1 MPPRALAA
9 IFGLP
14 ALLLAAWTVVAG
26 KDLNW
31 DLLHYHY
38 YVAHSLLTGRFDHD
52 YFAARTESYLN
63 PLGYVPFYLMIQA
76 GWHSVLVSM
85 LLAAVH
91 SASVGLLF
99 LLSWRLFAHRPL
111 PGRIAYSVLGAV
123 LGAASAVFL
132 ATAGTSYLDPLL
144 TVFMLGGVVLLLGAR
159 QRDGTARALAAGAL
173 FGLAAGLKYS
183 NAFFALA
190 GLVLVASI
198 PRASWTDR
206 ARACAAYATGGAAAV
221 ALAAGPWLVR
231 LGREFGNPFFPHLN
245 ALFGSPEAP
254 PFMLAS
260 GRFVPETLGEALAF
274 PLTLASGQA
283 MSYGEMNAPDL
294 RFAVAAL
301 AAAALGLAALVPA
314 LRPRVPSAD
323 PAAAVRLWAFFLV
336 AFAAWVATSAN
347 ARYGL
352 MVLLLVGPCCAYAV
366 ERLMPRHGAVVL
378 TALLAAQIAVCASI
392 SPSRWWVA
400 ERWSKGW
407 FGFAAPERARREP
420 ALYLMV
426 EPLAMTAAIGF
437 LHPGSSFANLQGR
450 DPSTPGWRR
459 LGTLRERN
467 AGKVRVLG
475 RGVRLQAD
483 GKPRPEAVAASNWT
497 LSRFGYQV
505 DTSDCFAIDWQP
517 DDADTLSRWAN
528 SVTVRGE
535 SRRSIMSLGSC
546 ALAEVKRDP
555 AEIEEEARVSGL
567 FRRIEQACPRLFRG
581 ETAVTERLG
590 TEWVRNYPALDARL
604 ETMEGRVI
612 LERFFKNRHFELGS
626 VKDWGLPGGPRP
638 AACIEPD

>member
-1 MPPRALAA
+1 MPRGMLLAV
-9 IFGLP
+9 FGVP
-14 ALLLAAWTVVAG
+14 ALLFASWTVVAG

-38 YVAHSLLTGRFDHD
+38 YIAHSLLEGRFTQD

-63 PLGYVPFYLMIQA
+63 PLGYVPFYLMVQA

-85 LLAAVH
+85 LLAALH
-91 SASVGLLF
+91 AASIGFLY

-111 PGRIAYSVLGAV
+111 RSRVALAALGAA
-123 LGAASAVFL
+123 LGAASAVFW
-132 ATAGTSYLDPLL
+132 ATAGTSFLDPLL
-144 TVFMLGGVVLLLGAR
+144 VVPMLGGALLLLGAR
-159 QRDGTARALAAGAL
+159 AGQTTGRAIAAGLL
-173 FGLAAGLKYS
+173 FGLAAALKYS
-183 NAFFALA
+183 NAFYALA

-198 PRASWTDR
+198 PAAAWKERLRATV
-206 ARACAAYATGGAAAV
+206 AYTMGGAVAAG
-221 ALAAGPWLVR
+221 LAAGPWLAR
-231 LGREFGNPFFPHLN
+231 LGRAFGNPFFPHLN
-245 ALFGSPEAP
+245 GLFGSPEAP

-260 GRFVPETLGEALAF
+260 GRFVPESLGEALAF

-314 LRPRVPSAD
+314 LRPRVPSAGF
-323 PAAAVRLWAFFLV
+323 ATAVRLWAFFLV
-336 AFAAWVATSAN
+336 GFAAWVATSAN

-366 ERLMPRHGAVVL
+366 ERLLPRHGAAVL

-407 FGFAAPERARREP
+407 FGFAAPERARTEP

-459 LGTLRERN
+459 LGALRERN
-467 AGKVRVLG
+467 AGRVRVLG

-483 GKPRPEAVAASNWT
+483 GKPRPEAVEASNWT

-517 DDADTLSRWAN
+517 DDTDTLSRWAN

-555 AEIEEEARVSGL
+555 AEIEEEARMSGL
-567 FRRIEQACPRLFRG
+567 FSRIEQACPRLFRG

-604 ETMEGRVI
+604 ETAEGR
-612 LERFFKNRHFELGS
+612 
-626 VKDWGLPGGPRP
+626 
-638 AACIEPD
+638 